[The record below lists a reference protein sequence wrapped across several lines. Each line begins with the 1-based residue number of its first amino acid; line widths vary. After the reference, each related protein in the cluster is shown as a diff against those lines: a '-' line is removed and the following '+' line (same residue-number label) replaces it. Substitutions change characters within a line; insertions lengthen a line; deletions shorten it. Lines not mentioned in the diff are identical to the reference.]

1 MGKTI
6 VIIDDSPTI
15 RKSVMVILERNG
27 YDILECENGDHG
39 KKCLLSLL
47 ESGII
52 PSMIITDIIMP
63 VMNGFEVLNFLKNHE
78 ILRFVPVFVMTTE
91 SDSESMEKGQELG
104 ALGWIVKP
112 FNEDTLLEIVE
123 EYAR

>member
-15 RKSVMVILERNG
+15 RKSVKVILERSG
-27 YDILECENGDHG
+27 YEVLECEDGEQGQKN
-39 KKCLLSLL
+39 LFSLL
-47 ESGII
+47 ESGTI
-52 PSMIITDIIMP
+52 PSMIITDILMP
-63 VMNGFEVLNFLKNHE
+63 VMNGFDVLNFLKNHE
-78 ILRFVPVFVMTTE
+78 ILKFVPVFVMTTE
-91 SDSESMEKGQELG
+91 TDSESIERGQELG
-104 ALGWIVKP
+104 ALGWLVKP